1 MGTRKTRDLVLA
13 GLTALLLFGC
23 AGTDN
28 NQDASDTD
36 DDAPGME
43 APDTDRSTAPTP
55 QPEREQMRIGR
66 GSDGKNVAIVP
77 LPDGGSEE
85 LQGLFYFDFDQAIV
99 KRQGHAELNKHA
111 DVLKA
116 NPRARM
122 RLEGHADERGTREY
136 NLALGERRANAIRG
150 YLTRQGV
157 NRSQIEV
164 VSFGEE
170 KPISAGKGERSY
182 ALNRRVEIVYR

>member
-43 APDTDRSTAPTP
+43 TPDTDRSTAPPP
-55 QPEREQMRIGR
+55 QPERKQMRIER

-99 KRQGHAELNKHA
+99 KRQGHAELNLSLIH
-111 DVLKA
+111 
-116 NPRARM
+116 
-122 RLEGHADERGTREY
+122 
-136 NLALGERRANAIRG
+136 I
-150 YLTRQGV
+150 
-157 NRSQIEV
+157 
-164 VSFGEE
+164 
-170 KPISAGKGERSY
+170 
-182 ALNRRVEIVYR
+182 